1 MAKDLEILGKLANTV
16 AGSRENSNHFRNLR
30 EAGKK
35 LAGVAGPL
43 LTIFTLVPVLS
54 VAVVDAFW
62 PKRVTFRNERPR
74 EQGSGRFRH

>member
-1 MAKDLEILGKLANTV
+1 MAKELEMIGKLANTV

-43 LTIFTLVPVLS
+43 LTIVTLVPILS

-62 PKRVTFRNERPR
+62 PKQTSYRTEVPR
-74 EQGSGRFRH
+74 EQQGRFRH

>member
-1 MAKDLEILGKLANTV
+1 MAKELEMIGKLANTV
-16 AGSRENSNHFRNLR
+16 AGSRENSNHFRNLK

-54 VAVVDAFW
+54 AAIVDAFW
-62 PKRVTFRNERPR
+62 PRKNSFRNERPR
-74 EQGSGRFRH
+74 EQGNGRFRH